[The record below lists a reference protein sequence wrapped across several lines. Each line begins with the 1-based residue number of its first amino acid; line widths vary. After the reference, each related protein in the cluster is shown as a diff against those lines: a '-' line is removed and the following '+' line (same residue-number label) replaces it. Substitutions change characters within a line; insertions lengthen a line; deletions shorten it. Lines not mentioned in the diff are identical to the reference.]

1 MPSHGLTPPTAKARV
16 VLQPLKPPK
25 LNRSSEARPPQTP
38 EKESTEG
45 AKQKE
50 TETRP
55 VPELKVQ
62 ASEIERKMLAFCP
75 DPTKKVNKDQTAT
88 IMRYFRDTRGLVEE
102 VLLHNSYLTAR
113 LEQSWTRSGS
123 FSRG

>member
-1 MPSHGLTPPTAKARV
+1 MPSQGLTPPTAKARI
-16 VLQPLKPPK
+16 VLQPLKPLKP
-25 LNRSSEARPPQTP
+25 NRNSEARSPQTP

-50 TETRP
+50 TESRP

-62 ASEIERKMLAFCP
+62 ASEIESKMLVFCL

-88 IMRYFRDTRGLVEE
+88 IMRYFRDMRSIVKEL
-102 VLLHNSYLTAR
+102 LLHNSYLTGR
-113 LEQSWTRSGS
+113 LE
-123 FSRG
+123 